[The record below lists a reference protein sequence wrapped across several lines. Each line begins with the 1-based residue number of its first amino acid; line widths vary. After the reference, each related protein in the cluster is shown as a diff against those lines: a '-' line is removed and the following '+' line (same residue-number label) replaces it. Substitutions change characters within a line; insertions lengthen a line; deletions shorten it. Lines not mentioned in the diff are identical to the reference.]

1 MLYLKNRKG
10 SQKGFCSLIGLLA
23 LTASLLTGCGKDNT
37 FKNKE
42 ITMEA
47 FSDMKAPTFVFDYAQ
62 ITQLVSEI
70 AHNTPATIEAD
81 RRVRDYYTQ
90 DDAQLLWIDRAG
102 VDSRADSLLSYLLQ
116 VSDVGFS
123 EQAFFVDVI
132 KKDIQRLRQLQFGEG
147 LEDINHVA
155 ARLDYYLTKACMRY
169 AYGYRYGFINPSRI
183 FNHLDPDEKRIG
195 ETSNVVRYRGLFD
208 VDMEKAPADYYLIVI
223 GKIVHDSIASYLSSI
238 EPQDKFYHQLK
249 GMLKN
254 ATTSEQRQRI
264 ISNMERTRWRLHH
277 PIPEHGKRI
286 IVNLPAY
293 HLYAYGADSVLD
305 MRIVCGAWKTKTPL
319 LTSEIEWMEVNPQW
333 IIPRSILEKDV
344 VQHAGDSAYFARNR
358 YNIIERE
365 TNKQMEIGD
374 VTRSMLL
381 SGKYRV
387 AQESGDD
394 NSLGRLVFRFKN
406 QFSVFLHYTSTPWV
420 FQRDK
425 RSMSHGCVRVARPFE
440 LAHFVL
446 DQPDEWLL
454 DRIRISM
461 GLRPAT
467 ERGRQYLRT
476 HRDHE
481 GDHKLIGYVPVKPH
495 VPLYIIYFTLWPD
508 ETGALQTWPD
518 IYGYD
523 DVVLQHLKLY
533 LP

>member
-1 MLYLKNRKG
+1 MLYLKSRKG
-10 SQKGFCSLIGLLA
+10 SQKGFCSLIGLLVF
-23 LTASLLTGCGKDNT
+23 ASTLLTGCGKDNA

-47 FSDMKAPTFVFDYAQ
+47 FSDMKAPAFVFDYAQ
-62 ITQLVSEI
+62 MVQLVGEM
-70 AHNTPATIEAD
+70 AHNTAATVEAD

-90 DDAQLLWIDRAG
+90 ADAPLLWIDKAG
-102 VDSRADSLLSYLLQ
+102 VDSRADSLLSHLLQ
-116 VSDVGFS
+116 VSDIGFS

-132 KKDIQRLRQLQFGEG
+132 QKDLQRLRQLQFGEG
-147 LEDINHVA
+147 ADDINHVA
-155 ARLDYYLTKACMRY
+155 ARLEYYLTKACMRY

-183 FNHLDPDEKRIG
+183 FNRLDEEERKPG
-195 ETSNVVRYRGLFD
+195 ESSRYVRYRGLFD
-208 VDMEKAPADYYLIVI
+208 VDMEQAPADYHLTVI
-223 GKIVHDSIASYLSSI
+223 HKIAHDSIASYLSSI
-238 EPQDKFYHQLK
+238 EPQNSFYKQLK

-254 ATTSEQRQRI
+254 ATTDEQRKRI
-264 ISNMERTRWRLHH
+264 ICNMERTRWRLHH
-277 PIPEHGKRI
+277 PIPEQGKRI

-319 LTSEIEWMEVNPQW
+319 LTSEVEWMEVNPQW
-333 IIPRSILEKDV
+333 IIPKSILEKDV
-344 VQHAGDSAYFARNR
+344 VRHAGDSAYFARNK
-358 YNIIERE
+358 YKIFERE
-365 TNKQMEIGD
+365 TNQQMEIGE
-374 VTRSMLL
+374 VTQGMLL

-394 NSLGRLVFRFKN
+394 NSLGRIVFRFKN

-420 FQRDK
+420 FQRDS
-425 RSMSHGCVRVARPFE
+425 RSISHGCVRVERPFE

-467 ERGRQYLRT
+467 DRGRNYRRT
-476 HRDHE
+476 HRNHE

-523 DVVLQHLKLY
+523 RIVLEHLNPY

>member
-10 SQKGFCSLIGLLA
+10 SQKGFCSLIGLLT
-23 LTASLLTGCGKDNT
+23 LTASLLTGCGKDT

-47 FSDMKAPTFVFDYAQ
+47 FSDMKAPAFVFDFQQQAQ
-62 ITQLVSEI
+62 LIRELARQEGAVT
-70 AHNTPATIEAD
+70 EAD
-81 RRVRDYYTQ
+81 RRVRNFYEQPDVQ
-90 DDAQLLWIDRAG
+90 PVWIDKAG
-102 VDSRADSLLSYLLQ
+102 VDHRADSLLAHLHQ

-123 EQAFFVDVI
+123 EQAFYVDAI
-132 KKDIQRLRQLQFGEG
+132 ERDLQRLRQLQFAEG
-147 LEDINHVA
+147 TDDINHVA
-155 ARLDYYLTKACMRY
+155 ARLEYHLTKACMRY

-183 FNHLDPDEKRIG
+183 FNHLDPDDKRIG
-195 ETSNVVRYRGLFD
+195 ETSRVVRYRGLFD
-208 VDMEKAPADYYLIVI
+208 VDMEQAPADYYLTVI
-223 GKIVHDSIASYLSSI
+223 GKIAHDSIASYLSSI
-238 EPQDKFYHQLK
+238 EPQDKFYQQLK

-254 ATTSEQRQRI
+254 ATTDEQRQRI

-277 PIPEHGKRI
+277 PIPETGKRI

-358 YNIIERE
+358 YNIFERE
-365 TNKQMEIGD
+365 TNKQMEIGE
-374 VTRSMLL
+374 VTRAMLL

-387 AQESGDD
+387 AQQSGDD
-394 NSLGRLVFRFKN
+394 NSLGRIVFRFKN

-420 FQRDK
+420 FQRDS
-425 RSMSHGCVRVARPFE
+425 RSISHGCVRVARPFE
-440 LAHFVL
+440 LANFVL

-461 GLRPAT
+461 GLRPVT
-467 ERGRQYLRT
+467 DRGRNYLRT
-476 HRDHE
+476 HRDE
-481 GDHKLIGYVPVKPH
+481 EDHKLIGYVPVKPH

-523 DVVLQHLKLY
+523 RVVLEHLNPY

>member
-10 SQKGFCSLIGLLA
+10 SQKGFCSLIGLLTLAA
-23 LTASLLTGCGKDNT
+23 LFLTGCGKEY
-37 FKNKE
+37 FKNKD

-47 FSDMKAPTFVFDYAQ
+47 FSDMKAPAFVFDYAQ
-62 ITQLVSEI
+62 MTQLVSEM

-90 DDAQLLWIDRAG
+90 AGARLLWIDRAG
-102 VDSRADSLLSYLLQ
+102 VDSRADSLLSHLYQ
-116 VSDVGFS
+116 VSDIGFS
-123 EQAFFVDVI
+123 EHAFFVDVI
-132 KKDIQRLRQLQFGEG
+132 KKDMQRLRQLQFGEG

-155 ARLDYYLTKACMRY
+155 ARLEYYLTKACMRY

-183 FNHLDPDEKRIG
+183 FNHLDEEDRKEGQPAHI
-195 ETSNVVRYRGLFD
+195 VRYRGLFD
-208 VDMEKAPADYYLIVI
+208 VDMDQAPADYHLTVI
-223 GKIVHDSIASYLSSI
+223 GKIAHDSIAEYLSAI

-249 GMLKN
+249 GMLKD
-254 ATTSEQRQRI
+254 ATTDAQRQRI
-264 ISNMERTRWRLHH
+264 LSNMERTRWRLHR
-277 PIPEHGKRI
+277 PIPEQGKRI

-293 HLYAYGADSVLD
+293 HLYAYGDDSLLH
-305 MRIVCGAWKTKTPL
+305 MRIVCGAFKTKTPL
-319 LTSEIEWMEVNPQW
+319 LTSEVEWMEVNPEW
-333 IIPRSILEKDV
+333 IIPKSILEKDV
-344 VQHAGDSAYFARNR
+344 VQHAGDSAYFARNKYR
-358 YNIIERE
+358 IFERE
-365 TNKQMEIGD
+365 TNKQMEIGE

-406 QFSVFLHYTSTPWV
+406 QFSVFLHYTSSPKV
-420 FQRDK
+420 FQRES
-425 RSMSHGCVRVARPFE
+425 RSISHGCVRVERPFE

-461 GLRPAT
+461 GLKPAT
-467 ERGRQYLRT
+467 DRGRNYLRQ
-476 HRDHE
+476 HADDE
-481 GDHKLIGYVPVKPH
+481 DHKLIGYVPVKPH

-523 DVVLQHLKLY
+523 RVVLEHLKPY